1 MLVSRVHNRSRYV
14 STSYASHSPFRVGC
28 EGGTCARI
36 FSNGRSR
43 AVYCACHPK
52 PWESI
57 PPAQTNDAGFNPNSG
72 WFSEG
77 GLSTT
82 AQKRN
87 AFFQL
92 KAKKKSLQPVSA
104 HHPQK
109 IKKSLRT
116 KSPYEKSPT
125 TPNDLRPRGC
135 TTAITSARKRGPSGS
150 ICQRGKNKRPRVAS
164 RHVPG

>member
-57 PPAQTNDAGFNPNSG
+57 PPAHPINAGFNDTAG
-72 WFSEG
+72 GFSKVG
-77 GLSTT
+77 FPRPLK
-82 AQKRN
+82 KR
-87 AFFQL
+87 FRL